1 MKNLDLISEELFNKI
16 RGRFPSVTIGDVNGK
31 VTNVPKD
38 ARYFDFDYKEGDTS
52 LGKVSVSITDEAI
65 EVMYS
70 DNFVGEQDE
79 LTQQNW
85 YGFLKELRQFSKK
98 RLMKF
103 DTRNINKSNLDRRD
117 YEFLAAN
124 RGDNTMSESK
134 MYGTNKLSYQ
144 NVDSARIVIKHT
156 ESVNPELGKTRTRNI
171 GKIYIESADG
181 ERFLYPYKHLTGARA
196 MARHVAEGGK
206 PFDDFG
212 THIVG
217 LSEEM
222 NKLRKFKSYMGRSA
236 VMAESLSGYM
246 DVVKERIITVRKTIE
261 SLQKPKFYAET
272 IAAYEK
278 PMMEDVPSDVAE
290 NWVDQL
296 TIRQFNE
303 ELKDVFPYIYNL
315 VSEAT
320 KAKDITAEDM
330 LDEGIDDVEVG
341 APAETYKV
349 APGDTLYSIYMKFKN
364 ANFQGHGRDD
374 ALQAIMD
381 ENPDITDPAMIQ
393 PGMVIQMPYFMGSG
407 PDGST
412 RGLPGSFDK
421 YGEEIENS
429 FEDMMGQ
436 FADSMDE
443 DVVEGFKKGDNVV
456 VNDEQGY
463 NDFSAPGKII
473 GLSSK
478 GNRARIRFANNKT
491 AIIPIGMLTPESVE
505 EAKQEMCP
513 EACCGKPVTECKCG
527 PDCKHCD
534 CHAKNK
540 MNEAAPSGAAM
551 LAKVDMLLQNTG
563 IKREGFKLVKDP
575 KPQGMVRGSISQE
588 AIDMVKAT
596 LAKAKAMGA
605 TDSPDPKPIMNPADV
620 TDKDFN
626 ENEPQSEPNYA
637 QQAKDQLSLNK
648 KVQAASDKVSGDL
661 GDGFQS
667 ATVDVAGT
675 KGVPAVLDTQSNLYI
690 LPNKGYVRSPAKFLT
705 IQNGKMDTAMN
716 VGPATMKA
724 LQAAGLLESI
734 KESNEQKT
742 PVTEFVLSMFDRES
756 GQFPKGET
764 AVLTAIEKDYGE
776 QYIEPAKQFI
786 ERIQATF
793 EQYAQPVQ
801 EPMIDEEPEGT
812 VMEPTIEQDEEIGE
826 SGKDKYSKAEKKTE
840 AQEIRELG
848 DRLMKLAGL

>member
-16 RGRFPSVTIGDVNGK
+16 RGRFPSVTIGDAQGN

-38 ARYFDFDYKEGDTS
+38 ARYFDFDYKEGDES
-52 LGKVSVSITDEAI
+52 LGKVSISLTDDAV
-65 EVMYS
+65 EVMYA

-79 LTQQNW
+79 LTQAGW
-85 YGFLKELRQFSKK
+85 YDFLKELRQFSKK
-98 RLMKF
+98 RLLKF

-117 YEFLAAN
+117 YAFLATN

-134 MYGTNKLSYQ
+134 MYGTNKHSYQ

-156 ESVNPELGKTRTRNI
+156 ESVNPELGKARTRNI

-272 IAAYEK
+272 ISAFEK

-290 NWVDQL
+290 NWIDQL

-320 KAKDITAEDM
+320 KAKDITAEDI
-330 LDEGIDDVEVG
+330 LGEAPIDDVEVR

-349 APGDTLYSIYMKFKN
+349 ASGDTIYSIAKKFQN
-364 ANFQGHGRDD
+364 ANFQGADIEEAVKEIMMLNNIAD
-374 ALQAIMD
+374 PKALQVG
-381 ENPDITDPAMIQ
+381 Q
-393 PGMVIQMPYFMGSG
+393 VIEMPYFMGTG

-412 RGLPGSFDK
+412 RGMPGSFDK

-436 FADSMDE
+436 FA
-443 DVVEGFKKGDNVV
+443 
-456 VNDEQGY
+456 
-463 NDFSAPGKII
+463 
-473 GLSSK
+473 
-478 GNRARIRFANNKT
+478 
-491 AIIPIGMLTPESVE
+491 
-505 EAKQEMCP
+505 EAKEEMCP

-527 PDCKHCD
+527 PDCEHCE
-534 CHAKNK
+534 CHEKNK
-540 MNEAAPSGAAM
+540 MNEAKGKDHDDDGDIDSDDYMAAKDK
-551 LAKVDMLLQNTG
+551 A
-563 IKREGFKLVKDP
+563 IK
-575 KPQGMVRGSISQE
+575 
-588 AIDMVKAT
+588 
-596 LAKAKAMGA
+596 KAMG
-605 TDSPDPKPIMNPADV
+605 
-620 TDKDFN
+620 KDDD
-626 ENEPQSEPNYA
+626 E
-637 QQAKDQLSLNK
+637 
-648 KVQAASDKVSGDL
+648 
-661 GDGFQS
+661 
-667 ATVDVAGT
+667 
-675 KGVPAVLDTQSNLYI
+675 
-690 LPNKGYVRSPAKFLT
+690 
-705 IQNGKMDTAMN
+705 
-716 VGPATMKA
+716 
-724 LQAAGLLESI
+724 LE
-734 KESNEQKT
+734 EQKI
-742 PVTEFVLSMFDRES
+742 PVSEFVLSLFDREQ
-756 GQFPKGET
+756 GTFPKGET

-786 ERIQATF
+786 ERIQSTY
-793 EQYAQPVQ
+793 EQYANPVQ
-801 EPMIDEEPEGT
+801 EPMIDEEPTGT

-826 SGKDKYSKAEKKTE
+826 GSGLQYYTGVKKHGKEYMDKAAKAGREGASQQELGALKDKYSKAEKKTE
-840 AQEIRELG
+840 AQEIRDLG
-848 DRLMKLAGL
+848 NRLMKLAGL

>member
-16 RGRFPSVTIGDVNGK
+16 RGRFPSVTIGNVDGK

-52 LGKVSVSITDEAI
+52 LGKVSVSVTDESI

-85 YGFLKELRQFSKK
+85 YDFLKELRQFSKK

-412 RGLPGSFDK
+412 RGLPGNFDK

-436 FADSMDE
+436 FA
-443 DVVEGFKKGDNVV
+443 
-456 VNDEQGY
+456 
-463 NDFSAPGKII
+463 
-473 GLSSK
+473 
-478 GNRARIRFANNKT
+478 
-491 AIIPIGMLTPESVE
+491 
-505 EAKQEMCP
+505 EAKEEMCP
-513 EACCGKPVTECKCG
+513 EACCGQPVTECTCG

-534 CHAKNK
+534 CYEKNK
-540 MNEAAPSGAAM
+540 MNETKGKDHDDDGDIDSDDYMAAKDKA
-551 LAKVDMLLQNTG
+551 
-563 IKREGFKLVKDP
+563 IK
-575 KPQGMVRGSISQE
+575 
-588 AIDMVKAT
+588 
-596 LAKAKAMGA
+596 KAMG
-605 TDSPDPKPIMNPADV
+605 
-620 TDKDFN
+620 KDD
-626 ENEPQSEPNYA
+626 EEIE
-637 QQAKDQLSLNK
+637 
-648 KVQAASDKVSGDL
+648 
-661 GDGFQS
+661 
-667 ATVDVAGT
+667 
-675 KGVPAVLDTQSNLYI
+675 
-690 LPNKGYVRSPAKFLT
+690 
-705 IQNGKMDTAMN
+705 
-716 VGPATMKA
+716 
-724 LQAAGLLESI
+724 
-734 KESNEQKT
+734 EQKI
-742 PVTEFVLSMFDRES
+742 PVSEFVLSLFDREK
-756 GQFPKGET
+756 GTFPKGET

-801 EPMIDEEPEGT
+801 EPMIDEEPDGT
-812 VMEPTIEQDEEIGE
+812 VMEPTIEQDEEM
-826 SGKDKYSKAEKKTE
+826 GKDTKE
-840 AQEIRELG
+840 AQDIMR
-848 DRLMKLAGL
+848 LAGL

>member
-16 RGRFPSVTIGDVNGK
+16 RGRFPSVTIGNIDGK

-38 ARYFDFDYKEGDTS
+38 ARYFDFDYKEGNES
-52 LGKVSVSITDEAI
+52 LGKVSISVTDESI
-65 EVMYS
+65 EVMYA

-79 LTQQNW
+79 LTQQKW
-85 YGFLKELRQFSKK
+85 YDFLKELRQFSKK

-206 PFDDFG
+206 PFDEFG

-222 NKLRKFKSYMGRSA
+222 NKLRKFKSYMGRNA
-236 VMAESLSGYM
+236 VMAESLAGYM
-246 DVVKERIITVRKTIE
+246 DVVKDRIGTVKKTIE
-261 SLQKPKFYAET
+261 SLQKPKFYEET
-272 IAAYEK
+272 LASFVK
-278 PMMEDVPSDVAE
+278 PMMEDVPTDVAE

-320 KAKDITAEDM
+320 KAKDITPEDI
-330 LDEGIDDVEVG
+330 LGEGSPVDDVEVN

-349 APGDTLYSIYMKFKN
+349 SPGDTIYSIAEKFQN
-364 ANFQGHGRDD
+364 ANFQGADIKEAVKEIMMLNNISD
-374 ALQAIMD
+374 PKALQVGQVL
-381 ENPDITDPAMIQ
+381 E
-393 PGMVIQMPYFMGSG
+393 MPYFMGTG
-407 PDGST
+407 PDGGS
-412 RGLPGSFDK
+412 RGLPPGGFDK

-443 DVVEGFKKGDNVV
+443 DVVEGFKNGDNVV

-463 NDFSAPGKII
+463 NDFSAPGKIL

-513 EACCGKPVTECKCG
+513 EACCGKPIKECKCG
-527 PDCKHCD
+527 PDCEHCD
-534 CHAKNK
+534 CHEKNK
-540 MNEAAPSGAAM
+540 MNEAGGKDHDDDGDIDSDDYM
-551 LAKVDMLLQNTG
+551 SAKDKA
-563 IKREGFKLVKDP
+563 IK
-575 KPQGMVRGSISQE
+575 
-588 AIDMVKAT
+588 
-596 LAKAKAMGA
+596 KAMG
-605 TDSPDPKPIMNPADV
+605 
-620 TDKDFN
+620 
-626 ENEPQSEPNYA
+626 
-637 QQAKDQLSLNK
+637 
-648 KVQAASDKVSGDL
+648 
-661 GDGFQS
+661 
-667 ATVDVAGT
+667 
-675 KGVPAVLDTQSNLYI
+675 KG
-690 LPNKGYVRSPAKFLT
+690 
-705 IQNGKMDTAMN
+705 GKE
-716 VGPATMKA
+716 V
-724 LQAAGLLESI
+724 E
-734 KESNEQKT
+734 EQKI
-742 PVTEFVLSMFDRES
+742 PVTEFVLSLFDRDQGS
-756 GQFPKGET
+756 FPKGET

-776 QYIEPAKQFI
+776 QYIEPAKKFI
-786 ERIQATF
+786 EAIMSKF
-793 EQYAQPVQ
+793 EEFNIGNSNMLGEAGGEEIFLDFSKELTDVERTDDTEEFTAKLDGLGYRAGSEEEIDLEGTPVNVKINAIGNVQ
-801 EPMIDEEPEGT
+801 EGEFEIVSVTGDDGTQYVLDETDTWDIGMLTDTFSNALATEDTILQNHDT
-812 VMEPTIEQDEEIGE
+812 VMEPTISQEEH
-826 SGKDKYSKAEKKTE
+826 D
-840 AQEIRELG
+840 IR
-848 DRLMKLAGL
+848 RLAGL

>member
-16 RGRFPSVTIGDVNGK
+16 RGRFPSVTIGNVDGK

-52 LGKVSVSITDEAI
+52 LGKVSVSVTDESI

-85 YGFLKELRQFSKK
+85 YDFLKELRQFSKK

-156 ESVNPELGKTRTRNI
+156 ESVNPELGQTRTRNI

-412 RGLPGSFDK
+412 RGLPGNFDK

-436 FADSMDE
+436 FA
-443 DVVEGFKKGDNVV
+443 
-456 VNDEQGY
+456 
-463 NDFSAPGKII
+463 
-473 GLSSK
+473 
-478 GNRARIRFANNKT
+478 
-491 AIIPIGMLTPESVE
+491 
-505 EAKQEMCP
+505 EAKEEMCP
-513 EACCGKPVTECKCG
+513 EACCGQPVTECTCG

-534 CHAKNK
+534 CYEKNK
-540 MNEAAPSGAAM
+540 MNETKGKDHDDDGDIDSDDYMAAKDKA
-551 LAKVDMLLQNTG
+551 
-563 IKREGFKLVKDP
+563 IK
-575 KPQGMVRGSISQE
+575 
-588 AIDMVKAT
+588 
-596 LAKAKAMGA
+596 KAMG
-605 TDSPDPKPIMNPADV
+605 
-620 TDKDFN
+620 KDD
-626 ENEPQSEPNYA
+626 EEIE
-637 QQAKDQLSLNK
+637 
-648 KVQAASDKVSGDL
+648 
-661 GDGFQS
+661 
-667 ATVDVAGT
+667 
-675 KGVPAVLDTQSNLYI
+675 
-690 LPNKGYVRSPAKFLT
+690 
-705 IQNGKMDTAMN
+705 
-716 VGPATMKA
+716 
-724 LQAAGLLESI
+724 
-734 KESNEQKT
+734 EQKI
-742 PVTEFVLSMFDRES
+742 PVSEFVLSLFDREK
-756 GQFPKGET
+756 GTFPKGET

-801 EPMIDEEPEGT
+801 EPMIDEEPDGT
-812 VMEPTIEQDEEIGE
+812 VMEPTIEQDEEMGE
-826 SGKDKYSKAEKKTE
+826 DTKE
-840 AQEIRELG
+840 AQDIMR
-848 DRLMKLAGL
+848 LAGL

>member
-16 RGRFPSVTIGDVNGK
+16 RGRFPSVTIGNVDGK

-52 LGKVSVSITDEAI
+52 LGKVSVSVTDESI

-85 YGFLKELRQFSKK
+85 YDFLKELRQFSKK

-349 APGDTLYSIYMKFKN
+349 APGDTLYSIYMKFKD
-364 ANFQGHGRDD
+364 ANFQGHDRDT

-407 PDGST
+407 PSGST
-412 RGLPGSFDK
+412 RGMPGSFDK

-436 FADSMDE
+436 FA
-443 DVVEGFKKGDNVV
+443 
-456 VNDEQGY
+456 
-463 NDFSAPGKII
+463 
-473 GLSSK
+473 
-478 GNRARIRFANNKT
+478 
-491 AIIPIGMLTPESVE
+491 
-505 EAKQEMCP
+505 EAKEEMCP
-513 EACCGKPVTECKCG
+513 EACCGKPVTECACG
-527 PDCKHCD
+527 PECEHCD
-534 CHAKNK
+534 CHEKNK
-540 MNEAAPSGAAM
+540 MNETKGKDHDNDGDVDSDDYMAAKDKA
-551 LAKVDMLLQNTG
+551 
-563 IKREGFKLVKDP
+563 IK
-575 KPQGMVRGSISQE
+575 
-588 AIDMVKAT
+588 
-596 LAKAKAMGA
+596 KAMG
-605 TDSPDPKPIMNPADV
+605 
-620 TDKDFN
+620 KDD
-626 ENEPQSEPNYA
+626 EEIDEQKIPVSEFI
-637 QQAKDQLSLNK
+637 LSL
-648 KVQAASDKVSGDL
+648 
-661 GDGFQS
+661 
-667 ATVDVAGT
+667 
-675 KGVPAVLDTQSNLYI
+675 
-690 LPNKGYVRSPAKFLT
+690 
-705 IQNGKMDTAMN
+705 
-716 VGPATMKA
+716 
-724 LQAAGLLESI
+724 
-734 KESNEQKT
+734 
-742 PVTEFVLSMFDRES
+742 FDRDQ
-756 GQFPKGET
+756 GTFPKGET

-786 ERIQATF
+786 ERIQSTY
-793 EQYAQPVQ
+793 EQYANPVQ
-801 EPMIDEEPEGT
+801 EPMIDEEPDGT
-812 VMEPTIEQDEEIGE
+812 VMEPTIEQDEEMGEGSGLQYSIGVKKHGKE
-826 SGKDKYSKAEKKTE
+826 YMDKAAQAGREGASQEELGRLKDKYSKAEKNKDTKE
-840 AQEIRELG
+840 AQDIMR
-848 DRLMKLAGL
+848 LAGL

>member
-16 RGRFPSVTIGDVNGK
+16 RGRFPSVTIGNVDGK

-52 LGKVSVSITDEAI
+52 LGKVSVSVTDESI

-85 YGFLKELRQFSKK
+85 YDFLKELRQFSKK

-156 ESVNPELGKTRTRNI
+156 ESVNPELGKARTRNI

-412 RGLPGSFDK
+412 RGLPGNFDK

-436 FADSMDE
+436 FA
-443 DVVEGFKKGDNVV
+443 
-456 VNDEQGY
+456 
-463 NDFSAPGKII
+463 
-473 GLSSK
+473 
-478 GNRARIRFANNKT
+478 
-491 AIIPIGMLTPESVE
+491 
-505 EAKQEMCP
+505 EAKEEMCP
-513 EACCGKPVTECKCG
+513 EACCGKPVTECACG

-534 CHAKNK
+534 CHEKNK
-540 MNEAAPSGAAM
+540 MNE
-551 LAKVDMLLQNTG
+551 NET
-563 IKREGFKLVKDP
+563 EGNAYANA
-575 KPQGMVRGSISQE
+575 VR
-588 AIDMVKAT
+588 
-596 LAKAKAMGA
+596 
-605 TDSPDPKPIMNPADV
+605 
-620 TDKDFN
+620 
-626 ENEPQSEPNYA
+626 
-637 QQAKDQLSLNK
+637 QAKKDGKKKGDKIDGPDGDEITLEKDQK
-648 KVQAASDKVSGDL
+648 
-661 GDGFQS
+661 
-667 ATVDVAGT
+667 
-675 KGVPAVLDTQSNLYI
+675 
-690 LPNKGYVRSPAKFLT
+690 LPIS
-705 IQNGKMDTAMN
+705 
-716 VGPATMKA
+716 
-724 LQAAGLLESI
+724 
-734 KESNEQKT
+734 
-742 PVTEFVLSMFDRES
+742 EFVLSLFDRDQ
-756 GQFPKGET
+756 GTFPKGET

-801 EPMIDEEPEGT
+801 EPMIDEEPDGT
-812 VMEPTIEQDEEIGE
+812 VMEPTIEQDEEMGE
-826 SGKDKYSKAEKKTE
+826 DTKE
-840 AQEIRELG
+840 AQDIMR
-848 DRLMKLAGL
+848 LAGL

>member
-16 RGRFPSVTIGDVNGK
+16 RGRFPSVTIGNADGK

-52 LGKVSVSITDEAI
+52 LGKVSVSVTDESI

-85 YGFLKELRQFSKK
+85 YDFLKELRQFSKK

-156 ESVNPELGKTRTRNI
+156 ESVNPELGKARTRNI

-236 VMAESLSGYM
+236 VMAESLAGYM
-246 DVVKERIITVRKTIE
+246 DVVKERITTVRKTIE

-278 PMMEDVPSDVAE
+278 PIIEDVPNDVAE

-320 KAKDITAEDM
+320 KAKDITPEDM
-330 LDEGIDDVEVG
+330 LEGPIDFIKDKYADFKKGREESMAQYKQDLHILRTVLGSHGYDDATIQKIEGGCLNDPRVCLYNTIKKSG
-341 APAETYKV
+341 AET
-349 APGDTLYSIYMKFKN
+349 GDMDMEVNRIGKELNSGFTTMSGTVDEQRIE
-364 ANFQGHGRDD
+364 D
-374 ALQAIMD
+374 A
-381 ENPDITDPAMIQ
+381 
-393 PGMVIQMPYFMGSG
+393 
-407 PDGST
+407 
-412 RGLPGSFDK
+412 
-421 YGEEIENS
+421 
-429 FEDMMGQ
+429 FESMMGQ
-436 FADSMDE
+436 FA
-443 DVVEGFKKGDNVV
+443 
-456 VNDEQGY
+456 
-463 NDFSAPGKII
+463 
-473 GLSSK
+473 
-478 GNRARIRFANNKT
+478 
-491 AIIPIGMLTPESVE
+491 

-513 EACCGKPVTECKCG
+513 EACCGKPVTECACG

-534 CHAKNK
+534 CHEKNK
-540 MNEAAPSGAAM
+540 AMKETKGKDHDDDGDVDSDDYLAAKDKA
-551 LAKVDMLLQNTG
+551 
-563 IKREGFKLVKDP
+563 IK
-575 KPQGMVRGSISQE
+575 
-588 AIDMVKAT
+588 
-596 LAKAKAMGA
+596 KAMG
-605 TDSPDPKPIMNPADV
+605 
-620 TDKDFN
+620 KDD
-626 ENEPQSEPNYA
+626 EELDEQKIPVSEFI
-637 QQAKDQLSLNK
+637 LSL
-648 KVQAASDKVSGDL
+648 
-661 GDGFQS
+661 
-667 ATVDVAGT
+667 
-675 KGVPAVLDTQSNLYI
+675 
-690 LPNKGYVRSPAKFLT
+690 
-705 IQNGKMDTAMN
+705 
-716 VGPATMKA
+716 
-724 LQAAGLLESI
+724 
-734 KESNEQKT
+734 
-742 PVTEFVLSMFDRES
+742 FDREQ
-756 GQFPKGET
+756 GTFPKGET

-786 ERIQATF
+786 ERIQSTF

-812 VMEPTIEQDEEIGE
+812 VMEPTIEQDEEMDDIM
-826 SGKDKYSKAEKKTE
+826 
-840 AQEIRELG
+840 R
-848 DRLMKLAGL
+848 LAGI

>member
-16 RGRFPSVTIGDVNGK
+16 RGRFPSVTIGDAQGN

-38 ARYFDFDYKEGDTS
+38 ARYFDFDYKEGDES
-52 LGKVSVSITDEAI
+52 LGKVSISLTDDAV
-65 EVMYS
+65 EVMYA

-79 LTQQNW
+79 LTQARW
-85 YGFLKELRQFSKK
+85 YDFLKELRQFSKK
-98 RLMKF
+98 RLLKF

-117 YEFLAAN
+117 YAFLATN

-134 MYGTNKLSYQ
+134 MYGTNKHSYQ

-156 ESVNPELGKTRTRNI
+156 ESVNPELGKARTRNI

-290 NWVDQL
+290 NWIDQL

-320 KAKDITAEDM
+320 KAKDITAEDI
-330 LDEGIDDVEVG
+330 LGEAPIDDVEVR

-349 APGDTLYSIYMKFKN
+349 ASGDTIYSIAKKFQN
-364 ANFQGHGRDD
+364 ANFQGADIEEAVKEIMMLNNIAD
-374 ALQAIMD
+374 PKALQVG
-381 ENPDITDPAMIQ
+381 Q
-393 PGMVIQMPYFMGSG
+393 VIEMPYFMGTG

-412 RGLPGSFDK
+412 RGMPGSFDK

-436 FADSMDE
+436 FA
-443 DVVEGFKKGDNVV
+443 
-456 VNDEQGY
+456 
-463 NDFSAPGKII
+463 
-473 GLSSK
+473 
-478 GNRARIRFANNKT
+478 
-491 AIIPIGMLTPESVE
+491 
-505 EAKQEMCP
+505 EAKEEMCP

-527 PDCKHCD
+527 PDCEHCD
-534 CHAKNK
+534 CHEKNK
-540 MNEAAPSGAAM
+540 MNEAKGKDHDDDGDIDSDDYMAAKDK
-551 LAKVDMLLQNTG
+551 A
-563 IKREGFKLVKDP
+563 IK
-575 KPQGMVRGSISQE
+575 
-588 AIDMVKAT
+588 
-596 LAKAKAMGA
+596 KAMG
-605 TDSPDPKPIMNPADV
+605 
-620 TDKDFN
+620 KDDD
-626 ENEPQSEPNYA
+626 E
-637 QQAKDQLSLNK
+637 
-648 KVQAASDKVSGDL
+648 
-661 GDGFQS
+661 
-667 ATVDVAGT
+667 
-675 KGVPAVLDTQSNLYI
+675 
-690 LPNKGYVRSPAKFLT
+690 
-705 IQNGKMDTAMN
+705 
-716 VGPATMKA
+716 
-724 LQAAGLLESI
+724 LE
-734 KESNEQKT
+734 EQKI
-742 PVTEFVLSMFDRES
+742 PVSEFVLSLFDREQ
-756 GQFPKGET
+756 GTFPKGET

-786 ERIQATF
+786 ERIQSTF
-793 EQYAQPVQ
+793 EQYANPVQ
-801 EPMIDEEPEGT
+801 EPMIDEEPTGT

>member
-16 RGRFPSVTIGDVNGK
+16 RGRFPSVTIGNVDGK

-52 LGKVSVSITDEAI
+52 LGKVSVSVTDESI

-85 YGFLKELRQFSKK
+85 YDFLKELRQFSKK

-236 VMAESLSGYM
+236 VMAESLAGYM
-246 DVVKERIITVRKTIE
+246 DVVKERITTVRKTIE

-290 NWVDQL
+290 NWIDQL

-320 KAKDITAEDM
+320 KAKGIAAEDI
-330 LDEGIDDVEVG
+330 LGEAPIDDVEVG

-349 APGDTLYSIYMKFKN
+349 ASGDTLYSIAKKFQN
-364 ANFQGHGRDD
+364 ANFHGADIEEAVKEIMMLNNIAD
-374 ALQAIMD
+374 PKALQVG
-381 ENPDITDPAMIQ
+381 Q
-393 PGMVIQMPYFMGSG
+393 VIEMPYFMGTG
-407 PDGST
+407 PEGST
-412 RGLPGSFDK
+412 RGMPGSFDK

-436 FADSMDE
+436 FAEAKEEFKPHMMYDPKTGKGKMANKEQDHKDLAKKGWTHDKPKDVKEAKKNCGCGQDPCITYGESDE
-443 DVVEGFKKGDNVV
+443 ETDEGNAYAHAVKKAKMNGKKKGD
-456 VNDEQGY
+456 
-463 NDFSAPGKII
+463 KID
-473 GLSSK
+473 
-478 GNRARIRFANNKT
+478 
-491 AIIPIGMLTPESVE
+491 
-505 EAKQEMCP
+505 
-513 EACCGKPVTECKCG
+513 G
-527 PDCKHCD
+527 PDGD
-534 CHAKNK
+534 
-540 MNEAAPSGAAM
+540 E
-551 LAKVDMLLQNTG
+551 
-563 IKREGFKLVKDP
+563 I
-575 KPQGMVRGSISQE
+575 
-588 AIDMVKAT
+588 T
-596 LAKAKAMGA
+596 L
-605 TDSPDPKPIMNPADV
+605 
-620 TDKDFN
+620 
-626 ENEPQSEPNYA
+626 E
-637 QQAKDQLSLNK
+637 KDQ
-648 KVQAASDKVSGDL
+648 Q
-661 GDGFQS
+661 
-667 ATVDVAGT
+667 
-675 KGVPAVLDTQSNLYI
+675 I
-690 LPNKGYVRSPAKFLT
+690 
-705 IQNGKMDTAMN
+705 
-716 VGPATMKA
+716 
-724 LQAAGLLESI
+724 
-734 KESNEQKT
+734 
-742 PVTEFVLSMFDRES
+742 PVTEFVLSLFDREQ
-756 GQFPKGET
+756 GTFPKGET

-786 ERIQATF
+786 ERIQSTY
-793 EQYAQPVQ
+793 EQYANPVQ

-826 SGKDKYSKAEKKTE
+826 GSGLQYHTGVKKHGKEYMVKAAQAGRDGASQEELGRLKDKYSKAEKNKTTKE
-840 AQEIRELG
+840 AQDIMR
-848 DRLMKLAGL
+848 LAGL

>member
-16 RGRFPSVTIGDVNGK
+16 RGRFPSVTIGNVDGK

-85 YGFLKELRQFSKK
+85 YDFLKELRQFSKK

-103 DTRNINKSNLDRRD
+103 DTRNINKSNLDSRD

-407 PDGST
+407 PDGSS

-436 FADSMDE
+436 FAE
-443 DVVEGFKKGDNVV
+443 AK
-456 VNDEQGY
+456 
-463 NDFSAPGKII
+463 
-473 GLSSK
+473 
-478 GNRARIRFANNKT
+478 
-491 AIIPIGMLTPESVE
+491 E
-505 EAKQEMCP
+505 EASCGCDSSCSHCGGKHTLAEVGKKC
-513 EACCGKPVTECKCG
+513 ECCGNTVKKVTAEADDTMKE
-527 PDCKHCD
+527 
-534 CHAKNK
+534 AKGK
-540 MNEAAPSGAAM
+540 DHDDDGDIDSDDYMAAKDKA
-551 LAKVDMLLQNTG
+551 
-563 IKREGFKLVKDP
+563 IK
-575 KPQGMVRGSISQE
+575 
-588 AIDMVKAT
+588 
-596 LAKAKAMGA
+596 KAMG
-605 TDSPDPKPIMNPADV
+605 
-620 TDKDFN
+620 KDDD
-626 ENEPQSEPNYA
+626 E
-637 QQAKDQLSLNK
+637 
-648 KVQAASDKVSGDL
+648 
-661 GDGFQS
+661 
-667 ATVDVAGT
+667 
-675 KGVPAVLDTQSNLYI
+675 
-690 LPNKGYVRSPAKFLT
+690 
-705 IQNGKMDTAMN
+705 
-716 VGPATMKA
+716 
-724 LQAAGLLESI
+724 LE
-734 KESNEQKT
+734 EQKI
-742 PVTEFVLSMFDRES
+742 PVSEFVLSLFDREQ
-756 GQFPKGET
+756 GTFPKGET

-793 EQYAQPVQ
+793 EQYAQPVETLTPSDDEWSKLLQ
-801 EPMIDEEPEGT
+801 IPNRETWEKLIKQAKAKGDEEMLGKLMAMGDQFASTEGT
-812 VMEPTIEQDEEIGE
+812 VMEPTVGQEEEIGE
-826 SGKDKYSKAEKKTE
+826 GSGKKTE

>member
-16 RGRFPSVTIGDVNGK
+16 RGRFPSVTIGNVDGK

-85 YGFLKELRQFSKK
+85 YDFLKELRQFSKK

-303 ELKDVFPYIYNL
+303 ELKDVFPYIYKL
-315 VSEAT
+315 VSEAN
-320 KAKDITAEDM
+320 KAKELGPND
-330 LDEGIDDVEVG
+330 LLGEGPIDFIKDKYADFKKGREESMAQYKQDLHILRTVLGSHGYDDATIQKIEGGCLNDPRVCLYNTIKKSG
-341 APAETYKV
+341 AET
-349 APGDTLYSIYMKFKN
+349 GDMDMEVDRIGKELNSGFTTMAGTTDEQRIE
-364 ANFQGHGRDD
+364 D
-374 ALQAIMD
+374 A
-381 ENPDITDPAMIQ
+381 
-393 PGMVIQMPYFMGSG
+393 
-407 PDGST
+407 
-412 RGLPGSFDK
+412 
-421 YGEEIENS
+421 
-429 FEDMMGQ
+429 FESMMGQ
-436 FADSMDE
+436 FAESKDDE
-443 DVVEGFKKGDNVV
+443 EFKPHMMYDPKTGKGKKANKEQDHKDLAKKGWTHDKPKDVKEAKKNCGCGQDPCITYGESKDDTDEGNAYVDAVRKAKMNGKKKGD
-456 VNDEQGY
+456 
-463 NDFSAPGKII
+463 KID
-473 GLSSK
+473 
-478 GNRARIRFANNKT
+478 
-491 AIIPIGMLTPESVE
+491 
-505 EAKQEMCP
+505 
-513 EACCGKPVTECKCG
+513 G
-527 PDCKHCD
+527 PDGD
-534 CHAKNK
+534 
-540 MNEAAPSGAAM
+540 E
-551 LAKVDMLLQNTG
+551 
-563 IKREGFKLVKDP
+563 I
-575 KPQGMVRGSISQE
+575 
-588 AIDMVKAT
+588 T
-596 LAKAKAMGA
+596 L
-605 TDSPDPKPIMNPADV
+605 
-620 TDKDFN
+620 
-626 ENEPQSEPNYA
+626 E
-637 QQAKDQLSLNK
+637 KDQ
-648 KVQAASDKVSGDL
+648 QIPVS
-661 GDGFQS
+661 
-667 ATVDVAGT
+667 
-675 KGVPAVLDTQSNLYI
+675 
-690 LPNKGYVRSPAKFLT
+690 
-705 IQNGKMDTAMN
+705 
-716 VGPATMKA
+716 
-724 LQAAGLLESI
+724 
-734 KESNEQKT
+734 
-742 PVTEFVLSMFDRES
+742 EFVLSLFDREQ
-756 GQFPKGET
+756 GTFPKGET

-826 SGKDKYSKAEKKTE
+826 GSGLQYYTGVKKHGKEYMDKAAKAGREGASQQELGALKDKYSKAEKKTE

>member
-16 RGRFPSVTIGDVNGK
+16 RGRFPSVTIGDAEGN
-31 VTNVPKD
+31 VTNKPND
-38 ARYFDFDYKEGDTS
+38 ARFFDFDYKEGDTS
-52 LGKVSVSITDEAI
+52 LGKVSISVNEEAI

-79 LTQQNW
+79 ITQQKW
-85 YGFLKELRQFSKK
+85 YDFLKELRQFSKK

-117 YEFLAAN
+117 YQFLATN

-144 NVDSARIVIKHT
+144 NVDNARIIIKHT
-156 ESVNPELGKTRTRNI
+156 ESVNPEAGITRTRNI

-236 VMAESLSGYM
+236 VMAESLAGYM
-246 DVVKERIITVRKTIE
+246 DVVKDRIGTVKKTIE

-272 IAAYEK
+272 FASFEK

-320 KAKDITAEDM
+320 KAKDITAEDI
-330 LDEGIDDVEVG
+330 LGEAPIDDVEVR

-349 APGDTLYSIYMKFKN
+349 ASGDTIYSIAKKFQN
-364 ANFQGHGRDD
+364 ANFQGADIEEAVKEIMMLNNIAD
-374 ALQAIMD
+374 PKSLQVG
-381 ENPDITDPAMIQ
+381 Q
-393 PGMVIQMPYFMGSG
+393 VIEMPYFMGTG

-412 RGLPGSFDK
+412 RGMPGSFDK

-436 FADSMDE
+436 FA
-443 DVVEGFKKGDNVV
+443 
-456 VNDEQGY
+456 
-463 NDFSAPGKII
+463 
-473 GLSSK
+473 
-478 GNRARIRFANNKT
+478 
-491 AIIPIGMLTPESVE
+491 
-505 EAKQEMCP
+505 EAKEEMCP

-527 PDCKHCD
+527 PDCEHCD
-534 CHAKNK
+534 CHEKNK
-540 MNEAAPSGAAM
+540 MNEAKGKDHDDDGDIDSDDYMAAKDK
-551 LAKVDMLLQNTG
+551 A
-563 IKREGFKLVKDP
+563 IK
-575 KPQGMVRGSISQE
+575 
-588 AIDMVKAT
+588 
-596 LAKAKAMGA
+596 KAMG
-605 TDSPDPKPIMNPADV
+605 
-620 TDKDFN
+620 KDDD
-626 ENEPQSEPNYA
+626 E
-637 QQAKDQLSLNK
+637 
-648 KVQAASDKVSGDL
+648 
-661 GDGFQS
+661 
-667 ATVDVAGT
+667 
-675 KGVPAVLDTQSNLYI
+675 
-690 LPNKGYVRSPAKFLT
+690 
-705 IQNGKMDTAMN
+705 
-716 VGPATMKA
+716 
-724 LQAAGLLESI
+724 LE
-734 KESNEQKT
+734 EQKI
-742 PVTEFVLSMFDRES
+742 PVSEFVLSLFDREQ
-756 GQFPKGET
+756 GTFPKGET

-786 ERIQATF
+786 ERIQSTF
-793 EQYAQPVQ
+793 EQYANPVQ
-801 EPMIDEEPEGT
+801 EPMIDEEPTGT

>member
-16 RGRFPSVTIGDVNGK
+16 RGRFPSVTIGNVDGK

-85 YGFLKELRQFSKK
+85 YDFLKELRQFSKK

-181 ERFLYPYKHLTGARA
+181 ERFLYPYKHLTGARG

-206 PFDDFG
+206 PCDDFG

-246 DVVKERIITVRKTIE
+246 DVVKERITTVRKTIE

-303 ELKDVFPYIYNL
+303 ELKDVFPYIYKL
-315 VSEAT
+315 VSEAN
-320 KAKDITAEDM
+320 KAKELGPND
-330 LDEGIDDVEVG
+330 LLGEGPIDFIKDKYADFKKGREESM
-341 APAETYKV
+341 AQYKQDLHILRTV
-349 APGDTLYSIYMKFKN
+349 LGS
-364 ANFQGHGRDD
+364 HGYDD
-374 ALQAIMD
+374 ATIQKIEGGCLNDPRVCLYNTIKKSGAESGDMD
-381 ENPDITDPAMIQ
+381 MEVDRIGKELNSGLTT
-393 PGMVIQMPYFMGSG
+393 MVPTVDEQ
-407 PDGST
+407 
-412 RGLPGSFDK
+412 R
-421 YGEEIENS
+421 IEDA
-429 FEDMMGQ
+429 FESMMGQ
-436 FADSMDE
+436 FAE
-443 DVVEGFKKGDNVV
+443 DKSEEFKPHMMYDPKTGKGKMANKEQDHKDLAKKGWTHDKPKDVK
-456 VNDEQGY
+456 E
-463 NDFSAPGKII
+463 GK
-473 GLSSK
+473 K
-478 GNRARIRFANNKT
+478 KKN
-491 AIIPIGMLTPESVE
+491 
-505 EAKQEMCP
+505 
-513 EACCGKPVTECKCG
+513 CGCG
-527 PDCKHCD
+527 QDPCITYG
-534 CHAKNK
+534 
-540 MNEAAPSGAAM
+540 MNE
-551 LAKVDMLLQNTG
+551 D
-563 IKREGFKLVKDP
+563 
-575 KPQGMVRGSISQE
+575 
-588 AIDMVKAT
+588 
-596 LAKAKAMGA
+596 
-605 TDSPDPKPIMNPADV
+605 
-620 TDKDFN
+620 
-626 ENEPQSEPNYA
+626 
-637 QQAKDQLSLNK
+637 KDQL
-648 KVQAASDKVSGDL
+648 
-661 GDGFQS
+661 
-667 ATVDVAGT
+667 
-675 KGVPAVLDTQSNLYI
+675 
-690 LPNKGYVRSPAKFLT
+690 
-705 IQNGKMDTAMN
+705 
-716 VGPATMKA
+716 
-724 LQAAGLLESI
+724 
-734 KESNEQKT
+734 
-742 PVTEFVLSMFDRES
+742 PVTEFVLSLFNRED
-756 GQFPKGET
+756 GTFPKGET

-786 ERIQATF
+786 ESIKAKYEEFYTSQ
-793 EQYAQPVQ
+793 Q
-801 EPMIDEEPEGT
+801 PMIDEEPQGT
-812 VMEPTIEQDEEIGE
+812 VMEPTVFQDEEMDEDLRMNKRGKIEYDVDYSDLPNELEDDFSMAKLKKEYEKAVKNKTTKEGSGLQYHTGVKKHGE
-826 SGKDKYSKAEKKTE
+826 EYMKKAAEAGRNGASQEELGRLKDKYSKAEKNKTTKE
-840 AQEIRELG
+840 AQDIMR
-848 DRLMKLAGL
+848 LAGL

>member
-16 RGRFPSVTIGDVNGK
+16 RGRFPSVTIGNVDGK

-85 YGFLKELRQFSKK
+85 YDFLKELRQFSKK

-236 VMAESLSGYM
+236 VMAESLAGYM

-320 KAKDITAEDM
+320 KAKDITAEDI
-330 LDEGIDDVEVG
+330 LGEAPIDDVEVR

-349 APGDTLYSIYMKFKN
+349 SPGDTIYSIAKKFQQ
-364 ANFQGHGRDD
+364 ANFQGADID
-374 ALQAIMD
+374 EAVKEIMMLNKISDPKALQVG
-381 ENPDITDPAMIQ
+381 Q
-393 PGMVIQMPYFMGSG
+393 VIEMPYFMGSG

-436 FADSMDE
+436 FA
-443 DVVEGFKKGDNVV
+443 
-456 VNDEQGY
+456 
-463 NDFSAPGKII
+463 
-473 GLSSK
+473 
-478 GNRARIRFANNKT
+478 
-491 AIIPIGMLTPESVE
+491 

-513 EACCGKPVTECKCG
+513 DACCGKPVTECACG
-527 PDCKHCD
+527 PDCEHCD
-534 CHAKNK
+534 CHEKNK
-540 MNEAAPSGAAM
+540 MNEAKGKDHDDDGDIDSDDYMAAKDK
-551 LAKVDMLLQNTG
+551 A
-563 IKREGFKLVKDP
+563 IK
-575 KPQGMVRGSISQE
+575 
-588 AIDMVKAT
+588 
-596 LAKAKAMGA
+596 KAMGN
-605 TDSPDPKPIMNPADV
+605 DDD
-620 TDKDFN
+620 
-626 ENEPQSEPNYA
+626 E
-637 QQAKDQLSLNK
+637 
-648 KVQAASDKVSGDL
+648 
-661 GDGFQS
+661 
-667 ATVDVAGT
+667 
-675 KGVPAVLDTQSNLYI
+675 
-690 LPNKGYVRSPAKFLT
+690 
-705 IQNGKMDTAMN
+705 
-716 VGPATMKA
+716 
-724 LQAAGLLESI
+724 LE
-734 KESNEQKT
+734 EQKI
-742 PVTEFVLSMFDRES
+742 PVSEFVLSLFDREN
-756 GQFPKGET
+756 GTFPKGET

-812 VMEPTIEQDEEIGE
+812 VMEPTIQQDEE
-826 SGKDKYSKAEKKTE
+826 
-840 AQEIRELG
+840 LG
-848 DRLMKLAGL
+848 DIRRLSGL

>member
-16 RGRFPSVTIGDVNGK
+16 RGRFPSVTIGDAQGN

-38 ARYFDFDYKEGDTS
+38 ARYFDFDYKEGDES
-52 LGKVSVSITDEAI
+52 LGKVSISLTDDAV
-65 EVMYS
+65 EVMYA

-79 LTQQNW
+79 LTQARW
-85 YGFLKELRQFSKK
+85 YDFLKELRQFSKK
-98 RLMKF
+98 RLLKF

-117 YEFLAAN
+117 YAFLATN

-134 MYGTNKLSYQ
+134 MYGTNKHSYQ

-156 ESVNPELGKTRTRNI
+156 ESVNPELGKARTRNI

-513 EACCGKPVTECKCG
+513 DACCGKPVTECACG
-527 PDCKHCD
+527 PDCEHCD
-534 CHAKNK
+534 CHEKNK
-540 MNEAAPSGAAM
+540 MNEAKGKDHDDDGDIDPDDYMAAKDK
-551 LAKVDMLLQNTG
+551 A
-563 IKREGFKLVKDP
+563 IK
-575 KPQGMVRGSISQE
+575 
-588 AIDMVKAT
+588 
-596 LAKAKAMGA
+596 KAMGN
-605 TDSPDPKPIMNPADV
+605 DDD
-620 TDKDFN
+620 
-626 ENEPQSEPNYA
+626 E
-637 QQAKDQLSLNK
+637 
-648 KVQAASDKVSGDL
+648 
-661 GDGFQS
+661 
-667 ATVDVAGT
+667 
-675 KGVPAVLDTQSNLYI
+675 
-690 LPNKGYVRSPAKFLT
+690 
-705 IQNGKMDTAMN
+705 
-716 VGPATMKA
+716 
-724 LQAAGLLESI
+724 LE
-734 KESNEQKT
+734 EQKI
-742 PVTEFVLSMFDRES
+742 PVSEFVLSLFDREQ
-756 GQFPKGET
+756 GTFPKGET

-801 EPMIDEEPEGT
+801 EPMIDEEPKGT

>member
-16 RGRFPSVTIGDVNGK
+16 RGRFPSVTIGNVDGK

-85 YGFLKELRQFSKK
+85 YDFLKELRQFSKK

-436 FADSMDE
+436 FAE
-443 DVVEGFKKGDNVV
+443 AK
-456 VNDEQGY
+456 
-463 NDFSAPGKII
+463 
-473 GLSSK
+473 
-478 GNRARIRFANNKT
+478 
-491 AIIPIGMLTPESVE
+491 E
-505 EAKQEMCP
+505 EASCGCDSSCSHCGGKHTLAEVGKKC
-513 EACCGKPVTECKCG
+513 ECCGNTVKKVTAEADDTMKE
-527 PDCKHCD
+527 
-534 CHAKNK
+534 AKGK
-540 MNEAAPSGAAM
+540 DHDDDGDIDSDDYMAAKDKA
-551 LAKVDMLLQNTG
+551 
-563 IKREGFKLVKDP
+563 IK
-575 KPQGMVRGSISQE
+575 
-588 AIDMVKAT
+588 
-596 LAKAKAMGA
+596 KAMG
-605 TDSPDPKPIMNPADV
+605 
-620 TDKDFN
+620 KDDD
-626 ENEPQSEPNYA
+626 E
-637 QQAKDQLSLNK
+637 
-648 KVQAASDKVSGDL
+648 
-661 GDGFQS
+661 
-667 ATVDVAGT
+667 
-675 KGVPAVLDTQSNLYI
+675 
-690 LPNKGYVRSPAKFLT
+690 
-705 IQNGKMDTAMN
+705 
-716 VGPATMKA
+716 
-724 LQAAGLLESI
+724 LE
-734 KESNEQKT
+734 EQKI
-742 PVTEFVLSMFDRES
+742 PVSEFVLSLFDREQ
-756 GQFPKGET
+756 GTFPKGET

-793 EQYAQPVQ
+793 EQYAQPVETLTPSDDEWSKLLQ
-801 EPMIDEEPEGT
+801 IPNRETWEKLIKQAKAKGDEEMLGKLMAMGDQFASTEGT
-812 VMEPTIEQDEEIGE
+812 VMEPTVGQEEEIGE
-826 SGKDKYSKAEKKTE
+826 GSGKKTE

>member
-16 RGRFPSVTIGDVNGK
+16 RGRFPSVTIGNVDGK

-85 YGFLKELRQFSKK
+85 YDFLKELRQFSKK

-412 RGLPGSFDK
+412 RGLPGNFDK

-436 FADSMDE
+436 FA
-443 DVVEGFKKGDNVV
+443 
-456 VNDEQGY
+456 
-463 NDFSAPGKII
+463 
-473 GLSSK
+473 
-478 GNRARIRFANNKT
+478 
-491 AIIPIGMLTPESVE
+491 
-505 EAKQEMCP
+505 EAK
-513 EACCGKPVTECKCG
+513 GKDHDDDG
-527 PDCKHCD
+527 DID
-534 CHAKNK
+534 SDDYMAAKDK
-540 MNEAAPSGAAM
+540 A
-551 LAKVDMLLQNTG
+551 
-563 IKREGFKLVKDP
+563 IK
-575 KPQGMVRGSISQE
+575 
-588 AIDMVKAT
+588 
-596 LAKAKAMGA
+596 KAMG
-605 TDSPDPKPIMNPADV
+605 
-620 TDKDFN
+620 KDD
-626 ENEPQSEPNYA
+626 EELEEQKIPVSEFI
-637 QQAKDQLSLNK
+637 LSL
-648 KVQAASDKVSGDL
+648 
-661 GDGFQS
+661 
-667 ATVDVAGT
+667 
-675 KGVPAVLDTQSNLYI
+675 
-690 LPNKGYVRSPAKFLT
+690 
-705 IQNGKMDTAMN
+705 
-716 VGPATMKA
+716 
-724 LQAAGLLESI
+724 
-734 KESNEQKT
+734 
-742 PVTEFVLSMFDRES
+742 FDREQ
-756 GQFPKGET
+756 GTFPKGET

-786 ERIQATF
+786 ERIQSTY
-793 EQYAQPVQ
+793 EQYAHPVQ

-812 VMEPTIEQDEEIGE
+812 VMEPTIEQDEEMGE
-826 SGKDKYSKAEKKTE
+826 DTKE
-840 AQEIRELG
+840 AQDIMR
-848 DRLMKLAGL
+848 LAGI